1 MVRVLSAAWVL
12 VLVAV
17 WVEADAGEDRA
28 KAGSE
33 PVVSLR
39 SLITGTCQEIQR
51 HAESVLGTTVIQSA
65 VERAVLFLESLLGQE
80 NTHSMS
86 MVVQTAISFLAEGA
100 ASGLNVIAVYVT
112 EILRVTGFDATLTLP
127 RFTPEGVT
135 AVAQWGLVCLIGYWL
150 LTIVLR
156 LLISVLKHVFWTV
169 KTVLALWAFGLIVLD
184 KSAST
189 DTTAFRL
196 GGLVLT
202 CVLLSLYTSDFN
214 KQSAVEKRLSN
225 LEGRLKA
232 VEKK

>member
-1 MVRVLSAAWVL
+1 MHSSLFKSNIRCSPFAQRYLLTGFAPNVTLSAWI
-12 VLVAV
+12 
-17 WVEADAGEDRA
+17 
-28 KAGSE
+28 
-33 PVVSLR
+33 SLR
-39 SLITGTCQEIQR
+39 SFFPLDVHVQN
-51 HAESVLGTTVIQSA
+51 
-65 VERAVLFLESLLGQE
+65 AVLLHC
-80 NTHSMS
+80 T
-86 MVVQTAISFLAEGA
+86 
-100 ASGLNVIAVYVT
+100 
-112 EILRVTGFDATLTLP
+112 TLTLP

>member
-1 MVRVLSAAWVL
+1 MVRLLSAAWVL

-17 WVEADAGEDRA
+17 WVEAAAGEDQA
-28 KAGSE
+28 TTGSA

-39 SLITGTCQEIQR
+39 TLITGTCQEIQR
-51 HAESVLGTTVIQSA
+51 HAESILGTTVIQSTA
-65 VERAVLFLESLLGQE
+65 EIL
-80 NTHSMS
+80 
-86 MVVQTAISFLAEGA
+86 QTAIRFLAEGA

-112 EILRVTGFDATLTLP
+112 EILRVTGFNAALTLP

-135 AVAQWGLVCLIGYWL
+135 SIAQWGLGCLIGYWL
-150 LTIVLR
+150 LTILLR
-156 LLISVLKHVFWTV
+156 LLIGVLKQVFWMV
-169 KTVLALWAFGLIVLD
+169 KTVLALWVFGLIVLD

-202 CVLLSLYTSDFN
+202 CVLLSLYTTDFS
-214 KQSAVEKRLSN
+214 KHSAVENRLSK

>member
-1 MVRVLSAAWVL
+1 MVRLLSAAWVL

-17 WVEADAGEDRA
+17 WVEAAAGEDQA
-28 KAGSE
+28 TAGSA

-39 SLITGTCQEIQR
+39 TLITGTCQEIQR
-51 HAESVLGTTVIQSA
+51 HAESILGTTVIQSTA
-65 VERAVLFLESLLGQE
+65 EIL
-80 NTHSMS
+80 
-86 MVVQTAISFLAEGA
+86 QTAIRFLAEGA

-112 EILRVTGFDATLTLP
+112 EILRVTGFNAALTLP

-135 AVAQWGLVCLIGYWL
+135 SIAQWGLGCLIGYWL

-156 LLISVLKHVFWTV
+156 LLIGVLKQVFWMV
-169 KTVLALWAFGLIVLD
+169 KTVLALWVFGLIVLD

-202 CVLLSLYTSDFN
+202 CVLLSLYTTDFS
-214 KQSAVEKRLSN
+214 KHSAVENRLSK

>member
-65 VERAVLFLESLLGQE
+65 VE
-80 NTHSMS
+80 
-86 MVVQTAISFLAEGA
+86 VVQTAISFLAEGA
-100 ASGLNVIAVYVT
+100 ASGLNVIAVYVR

>member
-1 MVRVLSAAWVL
+1 MVRLLSAAWVL
-12 VLVAV
+12 VLVAL
-17 WVEADAGEDRA
+17 WVEAAAGEDQA
-28 KAGSE
+28 TAGSA

-39 SLITGTCQEIQR
+39 TLITGTCQEIQR
-51 HAESVLGTTVIQSA
+51 HAESILGTTVIQSTA
-65 VERAVLFLESLLGQE
+65 EIL
-80 NTHSMS
+80 
-86 MVVQTAISFLAEGA
+86 QTAIRFLAEGA

-112 EILRVTGFDATLTLP
+112 EILRVTGFNAALTLP

-135 AVAQWGLVCLIGYWL
+135 SIAQWGLGCLIGYWL
-150 LTIVLR
+150 LTILLR

-169 KTVLALWAFGLIVLD
+169 KTVLALWVFGLIVLD

-202 CVLLSLYTSDFN
+202 CVLLSLYTTDFS
-214 KQSAVEKRLSN
+214 KHSAVENRLSK